1 MSYVDGEAIEQEDDE
16 CFGVA
21 RCHGFSSLNES
32 SEHPM
37 KSIAAGRLPSSRFF
51 EQQDARMFSSRQLYG
66 SSVQGPQVPCSA
78 GPIRQRTIAILARSS
93 LWRIGW

>member
-1 MSYVDGEAIEQEDDE
+1 VGGEAIEQEDDE

-37 KSIAAGRLPSSRFF
+37 KSIAVKGLSSSRFF
-51 EQQDARMFSSRQLYG
+51 EQQGVRMFSRRQLNF
-66 SSVQGPQVPCSA
+66 SDF
-78 GPIRQRTIAILARSS
+78 R
-93 LWRIGW
+93 